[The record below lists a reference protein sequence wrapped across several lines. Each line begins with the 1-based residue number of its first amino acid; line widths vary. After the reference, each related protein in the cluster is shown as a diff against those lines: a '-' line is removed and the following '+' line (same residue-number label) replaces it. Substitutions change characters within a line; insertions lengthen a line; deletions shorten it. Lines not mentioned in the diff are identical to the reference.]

1 MLYGEYEPEVLKKLQ
16 SIERMMLNDFNAL
29 CKKYNIM
36 YFAGGGTAI
45 GAVRHQGMIP
55 WDDDI
60 DLNMLRD
67 DYEKFLEV
75 AEKEYGDKYYV
86 LNARNYD
93 GFPSTCTRWCL
104 KGTSFVEN
112 CMAGINLPFG
122 IFLDIFCF
130 DPIPDD
136 ERLARKQWRRAW
148 FWGKLMTLRD
158 VSTPVLYVY
167 GFKQRVLKIACRIGH
182 IILKC
187 LFSSKFLYKKAEMWA
202 RKSENRRDCSR
213 VAYMFDT
220 VPFLSVMD
228 KAKIYPTKTV
238 KFDDV
243 TIEIAAN
250 NHEYLKKRFGDYMQ
264 LPPEDKRHNHRPDKL
279 DFGKYDN

>member
-1 MLYGEYEPEVLKKLQ
+1 MIYGEYDPEILKKLQ
-16 SIERMMLNDFNAL
+16 KIERMMLKDFDSL
-29 CKKYNIM
+29 CKKHNLK

-45 GAVRHQGMIP
+45 GAIRHQGMIP

-67 DYEKFLEV
+67 DYEKFLQIF
-75 AEKEYGDKYYV
+75 EKECGDKYYI
-86 LNARNYD
+86 LNARKYSIY
-93 GFPSTCTRWCL
+93 PSMNTRICL
-104 KGTSFVEN
+104 KGTAFVEN
-112 CMAGINLPFG
+112 CMLGLDLPFG
-122 IFLDIFCF
+122 IFIDVFCF

-148 FWGKLMTLRD
+148 FWGKLMTLRG
-158 VSTPVLYVY
+158 VSKPVLFAY
-167 GFKQRVLKIACRIGH
+167 GLKHKVLSVACAIGH
-182 IILKC
+182 WFLKV
-187 LFSSKFLYKKAEMWA
+187 LFSPKYLYEKTEIWA
-202 RKSENRRDCSR
+202 RKREQDCNCSR

-228 KAKIYPTKTV
+228 KANIFPTKTV

-250 NHEYLKKRFGDYMQ
+250 TEDYLSKRFGDYMQ
-264 LPPEDKRHNHRPDKL
+264 LPPEDKRHNHRPAIL
-279 DFGKYDN
+279 DFGAYDK